1 MHRLTTPTIAA
12 LFALAG
18 ATAAFAQATP
28 TPPQSPPA
36 TGAQSG
42 SGLGPPTTHPSQI
55 DKGQNMI
62 LPSAGQS
69 APSADPSAL
78 PWVQW
83 LALSLAAWLARV
95 RQKPLTPRPKTPI
108 GATPRR
114 LMQVAAY
121 SWAQSM
127 GA

>member
-69 APSADPSAL
+69 APSAAPTMVFDCKAKPQDCTTPASPADKATAPDVSA
-78 PWVQW
+78 P
-83 LALSLAAWLARV
+83 
-95 RQKPLTPRPKTPI
+95 PT
-108 GATPRR
+108 ATPK
-114 LMQVAAY
+114 
-121 SWAQSM
+121 
-127 GA
+127 